1 MRHLLRLSVAAVA
14 AAAMTPAPAHAQ
26 VYPDRVLVKTH
37 STTVAYQ
44 RRSRDD
50 NRAEQTERTTKTFKL
65 GSDGSLDLGT
75 LAGDITVSRGSGPD
89 TTVEIVKVARGHDA
103 DEIKSQLGL
112 VDVDISEGAGRVQIK
127 ARYPNRMHGNADV
140 TMSFNVTAPAG
151 TRLTA
156 NSMSGTIKI
165 TDIKGDIS
173 ANTISGDITI
183 SGAARVSLAKTIS
196 GTIDIAD
203 VKTDGALEAATV
215 NGDVRLRHV
224 SARRISGG
232 TISGDVKLEDIDS
245 ANVSAHTMNGEITF
259 GGALA
264 RQGRYEF
271 NTQSGDVRLTL
282 TGNIGFQIEANS
294 FSGDVRSDY
303 PITTHGTADSGGMG
317 RHRTILRG
325 TYGDGSAVVNVTTF
339 SGSIVVGKK

>member
-1 MRHLLRLSVAAVA
+1 MRHLLRLSVVA
-14 AAAMTPAPAHAQ
+14 AAATAMTPAPARAQ
-26 VYPDRVLVKTH
+26 VYPDRVLVKAH
-37 STTVAYQ
+37 VATVAYQ
-44 RRSRDD
+44 RRNRDD

-65 GSDGSLDLGT
+65 GSDGSLDLQT

-112 VDVDISEGAGRVQIK
+112 ADVDITEGAGRVQIK
-127 ARYPNRMHGNADV
+127 SRYPNRMHGNVDV
-140 TMSFNVTAPAG
+140 TISFNVTAPAG

-156 NSMSGTIKI
+156 NSMSGNIKI
-165 TDIKGDIS
+165 TDIKGDLS
-173 ANTISGDITI
+173 ASTFSGDVTI
-183 SGAARVSLAKTIS
+183 SGAARVSLAKAMS

-203 VKTDGALEAATV
+203 VKTDGGLEVSTMS
-215 NGDVRLRHV
+215 GDLRLRHV
-224 SARRISGG
+224 SARRISGV

-245 ANVSAHTMNGEITF
+245 ANVSAHTINGEILF

-271 NTQSGDVRLTL
+271 NTNSGDVRLTL

-294 FSGDVRSDY
+294 FSGNVRSDY

-317 RHRTILRG
+317 PHRTILRG

>member
-1 MRHLLRLSVAAVA
+1 MRDLLRFSVVA
-14 AAAMTPAPAHAQ
+14 AALAAVTPATARAQ
-26 VYPDRVLVKTH
+26 VYPDRVVVKTH
-37 STTVAYQ
+37 AATVAYQ
-44 RRSRDD
+44 RRNRDD

-65 GSDGSLDLGT
+65 GSDGSLDLQT

-103 DEIKSQLGL
+103 DDAKSQLGL
-112 VDVDISEGAGRVQIK
+112 LDVDITEGAGNVQIK
-127 ARYPNRMHGNADV
+127 ARYPNRMRGNVDV
-140 TMSFNVTAPAG
+140 TMSFNVTAPVG

-156 NSMSGTIKI
+156 NSMSGSIKI

-173 ANTISGDITI
+173 ANTLSGDVTI

-203 VKTDGALEAATV
+203 VKTDGTLEASTI

-224 SARRISGG
+224 SARHISGG
-232 TISGDVKLEDIDS
+232 TISGDLKLEDIDS
-245 ANVSAHTMNGEITF
+245 GYVSAHTMNGEITF

-271 NTQSGDVRLTL
+271 NTHSGDVRLTL
-282 TGNIGFQIEANS
+282 TGNVGFQIEANS

-303 PITTHGTADSGGMG
+303 PITTHGTSDSGGMG
-317 RHRTILRG
+317 PHRTILRG